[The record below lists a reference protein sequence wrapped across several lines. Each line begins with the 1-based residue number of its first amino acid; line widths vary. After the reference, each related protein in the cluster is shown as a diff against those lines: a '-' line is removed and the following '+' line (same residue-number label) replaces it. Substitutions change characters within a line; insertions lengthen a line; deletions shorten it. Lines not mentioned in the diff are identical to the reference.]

1 MTGTKGWRKLNNS
14 LLLTTTVLL
23 TLITTGCSMGPS
35 NFALRDRGQRAYQ
48 QGQYDKAA
56 ANYQQV
62 LDRKPEDPLANLWLG
77 RIELAEQNYQR
88 ARTHLQIAYEQAW
101 IGTEKPYEIA
111 GYLAEAL
118 AGDNDPQ
125 ALFALLKDR
134 AELVG
139 QPRDYLRW
147 GDYAMQFNDP
157 DTAETAYR
165 MAVKLV
171 GGTTEVPYLKLAALY
186 EKIGKTDEAIRRLRQ
201 AYGIN
206 PDNPEVLKRLSIY
219 ETVVGPTLKLPP
231 DENP

>member
-1 MTGTKGWRKLNNS
+1 MTGTNGWRKLNNS
-14 LLLTTTVLL
+14 LLTTGILLL
-23 TLITTGCSMGPS
+23 TLITTGCAGPS
-35 NFALRDRGQRAYQ
+35 NFALRDRGQRAFQ
-48 QGQYDKAA
+48 QGQYERATSY
-56 ANYQQV
+56 YQQV

-77 RIELAEQNYQR
+77 KIELAQHNYQR
-88 ARTHLQIAYEQAW
+88 ARTHLEVAYEQAW

-111 GYLAEAL
+111 GYLSEAL

-125 ALFALLKDR
+125 ALSALLKDR
-134 AELVG
+134 AELIG
-139 QPRDYLRW
+139 EPRDYLRW

-165 MAVKLV
+165 MAAKLT
-171 GGTTEVPYLKLAALY
+171 GGTDVSPYLKLASLY
-186 EKIGKTDEAIRRLRQ
+186 EKIGKTEEAVVRLRQ

-206 PDNPEVLKRLSIY
+206 PDDPEVIERLRVY